1 MTILS
6 NLIEENTAMTLQYR
20 LIPVAIAMSAILSAA
35 PALGAGPNG
44 RQPVQ
49 PVLGELDAGE
59 AATLFFMREEER
71 LARDVYLNMD
81 ALWQLL
87 PFENIAASEQKHMDA
102 IKGAMDKYGLADPSD
117 PEALGVY
124 ADGALQQLYTDL
136 IDRGEGSYL
145 AALQVGALIEEVDI
159 EDLEVAIAGT
169 DNADLQTIYDNL
181 LRGSRNPLRAFVA
194 EIERQGV
201 VYSAQHLTQEAV
213 DVIIDTPMERGGN
226 AGGKGS
232 GSKRVGMTEDADS
245 ADQAG
250 LTSGLER
257 LIARNGNGSGS
268 GSGSKSRKGSGS
280 GDCKALDEAARA

>member
-1 MTILS
+1 
-6 NLIEENTAMTLQYR
+6 MTLQYR

-35 PALGAGPNG
+35 PALGAGPHA

-59 AATLFFMREEER
+59 AATLMFMREEER
-71 LARDVYLNMD
+71 VARDVYLDMD

-117 PEALGVY
+117 PDALGVY

-136 IDRGEGSYL
+136 IGQGEASYL

-159 EDLEVAIAGT
+159 EDLEVAIAVT
-169 DNADLQTIYDNL
+169 DNADLQTIYNNL
-181 LRGSRNPLRAFVA
+181 LRGSRNHLRAFVA

-201 VYSAQHLTQEAV
+201 VYLAQHLTQEAV
-213 DVIIDTPMERGGN
+213 DAIIDTPMERGGK
-226 AGGKGS
+226 AGGQGAGS
-232 GSKRVGMTEDADS
+232 QRLGMVEGAGIADR
-245 ADQAG
+245 AG
-250 LTSGLER
+250 LTSRVER
-257 LIARNGNGSGS
+257 LIARNGSGGGN
-268 GSGSKSRKGSGS
+268 GSGSKSRKGGGS
-280 GDCKALDEAARA
+280 GDCRA